1 MKTRFLQHVVGGF
14 SIGLF
19 IGAVILLAMIWLVL
33 PDVRHIPL
41 ILAAIALFEAGL
53 IGAIAGV
60 VLFLRR
66 IREDDDDDD
75 EASGPPDGH
84 KQPAIRSKPSR
95 PTPSRP
101 RPLPA

>member
-19 IGAVILLAMIWLVL
+19 IGAVVLLGMIWLVL
-33 PDVRHIPL
+33 PDARHIPVL
-41 ILAAIALFEAGL
+41 LAAIALFEAGL

-60 VLFLRR
+60 ALFLRR

-75 EASGPPDGH
+75 EADPPGGH
-84 KQPAIRSKPSR
+84 LKPATRPKSSR
-95 PTPSRP
+95 PAA
-101 RPLPA
+101 PLPQPLPV

>member
-1 MKTRFLQHVVGGF
+1 MNTRFLQHVVGGF

-33 PDVRHIPL
+33 PDVRHIPI

-60 VLFLRR
+60 ALFLLR

-75 EASGPPDGH
+75 EADPPGGH
-84 KQPAIRSKPSR
+84 RQPVRHRK
-95 PTPSRP
+95 TPRTVPARP